1 MGLLDKVFGGR
12 KRVEPHGLWADDAAQ
27 LAAFEARGGSSEA
40 PRESEFFVSFTS
52 SPRAS
57 AAADDLR
64 GRGIPH
70 EVVPPSH
77 DIPEWM
83 IFIRAYR
90 TPLLSDFLRETVDM
104 CEELASRHG
113 GEFEG
118 WAGLFTDA
126 EKDA

>member
-12 KRVEPHGLWADDAAQ
+12 KRVAPHGLWDVDAKR
-27 LAAFEARGGSSEA
+27 LAAFEERGADAAE
-40 PRESEFFVSFTS
+40 PRESEFFLSFAS
-52 SPRAS
+52 SPRAT

-64 GRGIPH
+64 ARRIRH
-70 EVVPPSH
+70 EVVAPSH

-83 IFIRAYR
+83 LFIRAYR
-90 TPLLSDFLRETVDM
+90 TPLLPDFLRETVDL
-104 CEELASRHG
+104 CEDIAASHG
-113 GEFEG
+113 GQFEG